1 MNNSKWQ
8 PFSTVPTLE
17 KQGGDS
23 LLLLD
28 SEQNEYIAYYSD
40 ESDNTS
46 ETFVVSCGDRFEP
59 LVLESG
65 VSIVGWA
72 PHEDVDRYEEH
83 ANRLARVANS
93 QANMLGFAIVAFF
106 LSLLTMAISV
116 SNTMSKQEAAY
127 QRSVSDTLEALKEQ
141 HKSVEDRCKAL
152 SSAPMANVR
161 YEFRGG
167 ICFRVVK
174 DFNGREDYYESFNY

>member
-8 PFSTVPTLE
+8 PFSTVPSFE
-17 KQGGDS
+17 KHGANS

-28 SEQNEYIAYYSD
+28 SEQNEYIAFYAD
-40 ESDNTS
+40 EGDNTS
-46 ETFVVSCGDRFEP
+46 DDFVVYCGDRFEP

-93 QANMLGFAIVAFF
+93 QANVLGFAIVAFF
-106 LSLLTMAISV
+106 LVLLTMSIYVASALD
-116 SNTMSKQEAAY
+116 KQEAAY
-127 QRSVSDTLEALKEQ
+127 QRSVSDTLGALKEQ
-141 HKSVEDRCKAL
+141 RKSVEDRCKAL

>member
-17 KQGGDS
+17 QQGADS

-28 SEQNEYIAYYSD
+28 SEQNEYIAFYAD
-40 ESDNTS
+40 EGDNTS
-46 ETFVVSCGDRFEP
+46 ETFIVSCGNRFEP

-83 ANRLARVANS
+83 ANRIARIANS
-93 QANMLGFAIVAFF
+93 QTNMLGFVTIAFF
-106 LSLLTMAISV
+106 LALLATAISV
-116 SNTMSKQEAAY
+116 ANVMSKQEAAY
-127 QRSVSDTLEALKEQ
+127 ERSVNTVLKALEDRR
-141 HKSVEDRCKAL
+141 KSAEERCKAL
-152 SSAPMANVR
+152 SSVQMGNVR
-161 YEFRGG
+161 YELLGG